1 MGLAGVSSSVV
12 TGVME
17 EDEESNDDGGGE
29 SADIETGFGISDK
42 RDIEGI

>member
-1 MGLAGVSSSVV
+1 VGLAGVSSSVV

-17 EDEESNDDGGGE
+17 EDEESNDDGGE